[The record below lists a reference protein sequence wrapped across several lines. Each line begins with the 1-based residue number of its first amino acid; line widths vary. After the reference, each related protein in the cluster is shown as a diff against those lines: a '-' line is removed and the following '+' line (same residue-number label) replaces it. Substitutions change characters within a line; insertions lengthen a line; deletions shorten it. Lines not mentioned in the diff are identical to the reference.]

1 MTFALTLHLDPAT
14 DEAIRGVWQQLADAG
29 LSRAVRETDIP
40 HLTLWVSDELEGKT
54 APRQID
60 SFVDARIPFEIRL
73 RSVGVFPARWGPV
86 FFAPVPTEELLTL
99 HRDAIVLAMDVG
111 AYPQWHRRPAHWVP
125 HITASLEL
133 TEGEVA
139 AATQIVT
146 EAELPEATKCTG
158 MTLFRVLPETELIH
172 RASFPRRPNPRHD
185 AMDR

>member
-1 MTFALTLHLDPAT
+1 MTFALALHLDATT
-14 DEAIRGVWQQLADAG
+14 DEAIRDVWQQLADAG
-29 LSRAVRETDIP
+29 LSRAIRETDIP
-40 HLTLWVSDELEGKT
+40 HLTLWVSDEL
-54 APRQID
+54 APKIAPGQID
-60 SFVDARIPFEIRL
+60 SFVDARTPFEIRL

-99 HRDAIVLAMDVG
+99 HHDAIVLAMDVG
-111 AYPQWHRRPAHWVP
+111 AYPQWHQRPAHWVP
-125 HITASLEL
+125 HVTASLEL

-172 RASFPRRPNPRHD
+172 RASFPKRPNPRRD